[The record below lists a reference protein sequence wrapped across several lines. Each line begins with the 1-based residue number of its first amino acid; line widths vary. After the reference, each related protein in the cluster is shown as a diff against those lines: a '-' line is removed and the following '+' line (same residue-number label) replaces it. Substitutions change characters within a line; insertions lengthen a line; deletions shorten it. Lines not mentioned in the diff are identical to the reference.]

1 MDFLHHWGMSK
12 LFSDL
17 PHTLVAQLQEPVFLM
32 QAGIIILLGLLSWW
46 LGRVVRPSLRHSV
59 AQMLPRRWAPPF
71 IHSCEQVLWPLFWLA
86 MLWPALLGAGLAET
100 RVGLLDAFSELL
112 AAWVCIRFVSLAVKS
127 HAASITL
134 SVLVW
139 SIVALSIVGLL
150 DPLVHQMEISAIH
163 IGKFRLSAL
172 TVIHAAIAL
181 VVLLWLTAVLFRFL
195 SRQIEQSQKLPP
207 SLRVLLIQVL
217 RIILPVLAVLIAL
230 SAAGVNLT
238 GLTVISGAVFLGIG
252 LGLQKVAGNLIA
264 GFSLLMGKSLKPGDV
279 INYKGSIGQI
289 TELDAR
295 HVGLRMLNGV
305 EHIIPNAYFLE
316 NGVENLTYTDTRYS
330 FSIPVG
336 ITYDADPREA
346 MRLAVNAAKAVARV
360 LADPP
365 PTCLI
370 KALGD
375 SAIELEIGVSI
386 ADPEGG
392 IGDVRSNVLL
402 GVWDSFRAAGI
413 GFACPQR
420 DIRVISVP
428 EGVRA
433 K

>member
-1 MDFLHHWGMSK
+1 MDFLHHWGMNK
-12 LFSDL
+12 LLSDL
-17 PHTLVAQLQEPVFLM
+17 PHTLLAALQEPVFLM
-32 QAGIIILLGLLSWW
+32 QAGSIILLGILSWW
-46 LGRVVRPSLRHSV
+46 LGRSVRPSLRHSV

-71 IHSCEQVLWPLFWLA
+71 IRACEQVLWPLFWLA
-86 MLWPALLGAGLAET
+86 MLWPALLGAGLAEA
-100 RVGLLDAFSELL
+100 RVGLLDAASELL
-112 AAWVCIRFVSLAVKS
+112 AAWVCIRLVSLAVRS

-139 SIVALSIVGLL
+139 CIVALSIVGLL

-163 IGKFRLSAL
+163 VGKFRLSAL

-217 RIILPVLAVLIAL
+217 RIVLPVLAVLIAL

-279 INYKGSIGQI
+279 INYKGSFGQI

-316 NGVENLTYTDTRYS
+316 NGVENLTYSDTRYS
-330 FSIPVG
+330 FTIPVG
-336 ITYDADPREA
+336 ISYDADPREA
-346 MRLAVNAAKAVARV
+346 MRLAVEAAQAATRV
-360 LADPP
+360 LADPG

-370 KALGD
+370 KNFAD
-375 SAIELEIGVSI
+375 NTVELEIGVSV
-386 ADPEGG
+386 ADPQNG
-392 IGDVRSNVLL
+392 IADVRSSVLL
-402 GVWDSFRAAGI
+402 GVWDRFHASGI
-413 GFACPQR
+413 AFAYPQR
-420 DIRVISVP
+420 DIRIVSVP
-428 EGVRA
+428 DNLQPR
-433 K
+433 